1 MCVGVW
7 GRALQIHGLHPR
19 GWDSQLVGV
28 CGCYPACAHALAR
41 LAMYPPSQWGD
52 MPLHYIEMFKV
63 EELMTEIDYETCKQ
77 LTLDYLEQ
85 ATLRQLPIQSQIIG
99 HEDYHLLT
107 RKYGRDETGNNQVG
121 DFITTDR
128 EQWDQFCQKIYE
140 LSQSRIGSK
149 QCDMTLM
156 RCVDEIGVFPFTVD
170 QKESIVKRFTEYI
183 SDLATSKRFAV
194 IPLYNLVYRLDPK
207 IEKVELGETF
217 LYPPKRFSNITII
230 SKSTKDKLLELPSVG
245 LWVYGDADYVE
256 KRIESAVAD
265 AFRILR
271 FVTIWKITDGFNRTD
286 AEHISMWRG
295 INARNILILNESKT
309 EGSESF
315 LKTPRFALMPEDWT
329 WAVEVAGIEA
339 INFHQRNRYNNP
351 ISKRIMFA
359 LEMHDEALISNTLIL
374 RIYRFVVSI
383 EWAIPL
389 NTQDDNLFHKIV
401 PEMINY
407 NQVYFRFIKERK
419 HTDQLDPRTW
429 ENTIQ
434 PILSKTDKLYGR
446 RSKIIHGNIFDKD
459 FELSDEDANI
469 LQELAFNI
477 LSMISKLAFERGWQS
492 QKDVKDWYKKEVS
505 KSNTE

>member
-1 MCVGVW
+1 
-7 GRALQIHGLHPR
+7 
-19 GWDSQLVGV
+19 
-28 CGCYPACAHALAR
+28 
-41 LAMYPPSQWGD
+41 MYPPSQWGD

-217 LYPPKRFSNITII
+217 LYPPKRFSNITTI
-230 SKSTKDKLLELPSVG
+230 SEYTKDKLLKLPALG
-245 LWVYGDADYVE
+245 LWVYGDNDYVE
-256 KRIESAVAD
+256 KQIQSTVED

-271 FVTIWKITDGFNRTD
+271 FVTIWKITDDFNRTD

-315 LKTPRFALMPEDWT
+315 RRTPPFALMPEDWT
-329 WAVEVAGIEA
+329 WAVENVGIEA
-339 INFHQRNRYNNP
+339 INFHQRNQHNNP

-359 LEMHDEALISNTLIL
+359 LEMYDEALLSDEFIF
-374 RIYRFVVSI
+374 RAYRFVVSI

-389 NTQDDNLFHKIV
+389 NTEKKTTFDETVRNI
-401 PEMINY
+401 INY
-407 NQVYFRFIKERK
+407 KQFYFLSAGIQK
-419 HTDQLDPRTW
+419 HTDYLEPITW
-429 ENTIQ
+429 ENVIK
-434 PILSKTDKLYGR
+434 PIFNRIRMFYEQ
-446 RSKIIHGNIFDKD
+446 RSVIVHGNIFNITSR
-459 FELSDEDANI
+459 LSTEDVNV
-469 LQELAFNI
+469 LQELACNI
-477 LSMISKLAFERGWQS
+477 LSMMSKLAFERGWKS
-492 QKDVKDWYKKEVS
+492 QKEVEDWYNKEVR